1 MMVTILI
8 AATQGFAPG
17 LTSKASTVPTLERAA
32 ARRVQMGVRRKAP
45 TGVSQT
51 NGRMADVLGQSAAG
65 GGIFPGDNM
74 DDSDGDSMVPNLDA
88 YKRKKPQAAK
98 LQTKESPPPEQHILR
113 RRSTHLFTVNKSVP
127 AGGPW

>member
-1 MMVTILI
+1 MVTILI

-98 LQTKESPPPEQHILR
+98 LQTKAATTSTETKVATGAESTETKATDQGEPT
-113 RRSTHLFTVNKSVP
+113 S
-127 AGGPW
+127 